1 MCSSELPKLNITLLD
16 TIVIKGGDIMF
27 IPIIGFEDKYKIDE
41 YGNVLNLKTGSIMR
55 PYINNKGYKVI
66 DLMKKWN

>member
-1 MCSSELPKLNITLLD
+1 
-16 TIVIKGGDIMF
+16 MF

-66 DLMKKWN
+66 DLMKKWNQIQIPNSSISSNSFYSKSK